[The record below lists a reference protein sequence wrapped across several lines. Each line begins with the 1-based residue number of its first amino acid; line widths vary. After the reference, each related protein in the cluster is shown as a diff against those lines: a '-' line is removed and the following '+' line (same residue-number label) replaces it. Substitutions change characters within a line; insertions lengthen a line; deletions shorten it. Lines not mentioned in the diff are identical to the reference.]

1 MERTVIHIDEDLCN
15 GCGDCIPNCPEGAI
29 QIIDDKARLVSDL
42 LCDGLGACIGH
53 CPQDAITTE
62 KREAEAYDEVKVIEN
77 ILGQGENTVRAHLK
91 HLDDHGQTEFLE
103 TARKYLREHG
113 IEIYIDGTPEPAP
126 AGAEPAAPTAQADA
140 HVHSHTHAGGCPGSR
155 FREVDH
161 EESAAATSDLSSP
174 IRPSELRQWPVQLH
188 LIPASGPRFKGKDLL
203 LSADCVGYAMGDF
216 HKDYLQGKALA
227 IACPKLDEDQEI
239 YVEKLRAL
247 IDHGGINSIEVMMMQ
262 VPCCRGLMYLVE
274 QAMEGAERKIPIK
287 EMIVSIEGEILQ
299 KVGV

>member
-1 MERTVIHIDEDLCN
+1 MERTVIHIDEELCN

-53 CPQDAITTE
+53 CPQGAITTE
-62 KREAEAYDEVKVIEN
+62 KREAEAYDEVKVIKN
-77 ILGQGENTVRAHLK
+77 VLGQGENTVRAHLK
-91 HLDDHGQTEFLE
+91 HLNDHGQTEFLD
-103 TARKYLREHG
+103 TARKYLQEHG
-113 IEIYIDGTPEPAP
+113 IEIDIDPAP
-126 AGAEPAAPTAQADA
+126 QAPQTNAAETADS
-140 HVHSHTHAGGCPGSR
+140 HVHSHAHAGGCPGSR

-161 EESAAATSDLSSP
+161 EESTASASDISSP
-174 IRPSELRQWPVQLH
+174 TRPSELRQWPVQLH
-188 LIPASGPRFKGKDLL
+188 LIPASGPWFKGKDLL
-203 LSADCVGYAMGDF
+203 LSADCVAYAMGDF

-262 VPCCRGLMYLVE
+262 VPCCRGLMYMVE

-287 EMIVSIEGEILQ
+287 EMIVSVEGEVLQ